1 MFITLLVVTFL
12 IALAVSAI
20 VALMFKGPL
29 NKILER
35 IIKDDIS
42 AVWAKYIIYV
52 LYVVGISSG
61 VRIWNLKQYIDPI
74 VPEGKVQYVLDSN
87 HWVLEVYQ
95 TVIGTLQ
102 GIAWMLL
109 VFFVFA
115 LIAYIMVRL
124 AEIRH
129 NGQK

>member
-12 IALAVSAI
+12 IALAVSGI
-20 VALMFKGPL
+20 VALMFRGPL
-29 NKILER
+29 NKILDR
-35 IIKDDIS
+35 IIKDEIS

-52 LYVVGISSG
+52 LFVVGISSG
-61 VRIWNLKQYIDPI
+61 VRIWNLKQYIDP
-74 VPEGKVQYVLDSN
+74 VSPEGRTQFVLDSN

-124 AEIRH
+124 AEMRQ
-129 NGQK
+129 GAQK